1 MRRSKERRRRPRR
14 DGTRH
19 RQAAA
24 GFTLI
29 EVLLAAG
36 LLVAGMSMILGVF
49 NFGSAMSRTAELR
62 SLASGTVEAVMHDL
76 EDSLFLVNDDG
87 TIGEPRAIVDRPVPG
102 RNGVVYTVTA
112 TGNPKSFDPEEV
124 GLGAG
129 LPREYIVEV
138 TVKWQASGVKK
149 NETWT
154 TIMLREQPFGA
165 RMRRLVGSGS

>member
-1 MRRSKERRRRPRR
+1 MRRAKFTRLPRSAR
-14 DGTRH
+14 G
-19 RQAAA
+19 

-76 EDSLFLVNDDG
+76 EETLFPLLEDG
-87 TIGEPRAIVDRPVPG
+87 NVGAPIPIKDRPVPG
-102 RNGVVYTVTA
+102 RKGVIYSVTA
-112 TGNPKSFDPEEV
+112 TGHEASVDPDEF

-129 LPREYIVEV
+129 LPREYVVEV
-138 TVKWQASGVKK
+138 NVQWQSSGVKK
-149 NETWT
+149 SETWS
-154 TIMLREQPFGA
+154 TIMLREVPFGA
-165 RMRRLVGSGS
+165 RMRKLLGSGS

>member
-1 MRRSKERRRRPRR
+1 MRGRRSTVRTR
-14 DGTRH
+14 DARG
-19 RQAAA
+19 

-76 EDSLFLVNDDG
+76 EETLFPLLEDG
-87 TIGEPRAIVDRPVPG
+87 NVGAPLPIENRPVPG
-102 RNGVVYTVTA
+102 RKGVVYSVTA
-112 TGNPKSFDPEEV
+112 TGHEPSVDPTES

-129 LPREYIVEV
+129 LPREYVVEIQV
-138 TVKWQASGVKK
+138 QWQSSGVKK
-149 NETWT
+149 SETWS
-154 TIMLREQPFGA
+154 TIMLREVPFGA
-165 RMRRLVGSGS
+165 RMRKVLGSGT